1 MQLIRFILVF
11 LLLCLAVAPVN
22 AAPQNLNGTWYV
34 VNAYVAKEPFLVN
47 PLVEKNLQ
55 VVDDINR
62 TGGHYLYQA
71 DFNISESAPY
81 VVDFKNTSTIAQ
93 FRHRIYNSQNQLLA
107 DVQGGIENKTLN
119 PFFLRHGR
127 EVALDKGSYKLITEI
142 ISPQF
147 PGNSRTLYR
156 Y

>member
-1 MQLIRFILVF
+1 MLSCSADQSFP
-11 LLLCLAVAPVN
+11 AKSY
-22 AAPQNLNGTWYV
+22 GTWYTV
-34 VNAYVAKEPFLVN
+34 SSYVAKEPFLVD
-47 PLVEKNLQ
+47 PSVEKNLQ

-62 TGGHYLYQA
+62 TGGHYIYKA
-71 DFNISESAPY
+71 DFNISESAPF

-93 FRHRIYNSQNQLLA
+93 FRHRIYNTQNQLIV
-107 DVQGGIENKTLN
+107 DVHGGIENKTLN
-119 PFFLRHGR
+119 PLFLRHGR